1 MALALKTWLC
11 ETARR
16 LRNPV
21 GFLCQ
26 GGHPQAEMSNQEEA
40 EMIDLEEIS
49 RLAAEI
55 EKIDSNTPDSPEKA
69 RKIAQLVEK
78 GNQLALAIAST
89 ENNETSATKGM
100 FKAKALGDFNINQRQ
115 ITETFTLSKSLMPKK
130 CSTAPEIC
138 LWAGSLS
145 FRRNYEDLTSAVRHS
160 KGEDGDA
167 VRKLAI
173 MHVAY
178 RQRWYRVDDDAGFDY
193 PPGTSRTSSL
203 QSLQLASRASS
214 VTYHHHR
221 FDTS

>member
-1 MALALKTWLC
+1 
-11 ETARR
+11 
-16 LRNPV
+16 
-21 GFLCQ
+21 
-26 GGHPQAEMSNQEEA
+26 MSNQEEA

-89 ENNETSATKGM
+89 ENNETSATK
-100 FKAKALGDFNINQRQ
+100 
-115 ITETFTLSKSLMPKK
+115 ETFTLSKSLMPKK

-145 FRRNYEDLTSAVRHS
+145 FRRNYQDLTSAVRHS